1 MTGFKG
7 FPVGMDE
14 SVPVPEV
21 FFTDLL
27 PVIDH
32 LGELRISLYA
42 FWNFSGQMKE
52 PRFLQFSE
60 MLKDER
66 LMAGFGNSKGAQEKN
81 LADALSRACDRET
94 LLEVRQENESYYFL
108 NSTRGKAARE
118 GLLKGAWQPGEEETI
133 PLKLQPERPNIYTL
147 YEQNIGPLTPILSET
162 LQDAEQNYPTE
173 WIEEAVKIAVI
184 KNVRTWRYIDAIL
197 KSWKEKG
204 HNGTDRKSAEEDRKR
219 DSEGKF
225 ADFVKH

>member
-1 MTGFKG
+1 MTAFKG
-7 FPVGMDE
+7 FPDGRDE
-14 SVPVPEV
+14 SVLIPQV

-42 FWNFSGQMKE
+42 FWNFSGQVKE
-52 PRFLQFSE
+52 TRFLRFSE

-66 LMAGFGNSKGAQEKN
+66 LMAGFGNSKGAQQKN
-81 LADALSRACDRET
+81 LSDALRRACDRET

-108 NSTRGKAARE
+108 NSPRGKAARE
-118 GLLKGAWQPGEEETI
+118 GLLKGAWQPGEEEPI

-162 LQDAEQNYPTE
+162 LQDAEQNYPTD
-173 WIEEAVKIAVI
+173 WIEEAIKIAVI
-184 KNVRTWRYIDAIL
+184 KNVRTWRYIEAIL

-204 HNGTDRKSAEEDRKR
+204 RNGTDRKSAEEDRKR
-219 DSEGKF
+219 DSEGEF